1 LGSPAYAQ
9 NLESVGEADRVL
21 VVRARSGDR
30 DAFAEIVRSY
40 QRRVYAVAMRMTRRH
55 EVADDITQDTFIRA
69 YRNLARF
76 ELGRPLLPW
85 LRRIAVNL
93 AINYLNGAAR
103 REQAL
108 YTEDDP
114 AGPHGK
120 TVSREAPLHADPQR
134 VLEAKELADDLERA
148 VAALSVD
155 QRAVFVLKVVEGMRY
170 EEIAAALEISEG
182 TVMSRLSRARARL
195 KVLLSS
201 HLLPSTAGAA
211 EASAARAVPASSPR
225 GSRAGKRAGKP

>member
-9 NLESVGEADRVL
+9 NRESAGEADRELVL
-21 VVRARSGDR
+21 RARAGDR

-55 EVADDITQDTFIRA
+55 EVADDIAQDTFIRA

-85 LRRIAVNL
+85 LHRIAVNL

-114 AGPHGK
+114 EGPRGRAGFETGAIDSDPH
-120 TVSREAPLHADPQR
+120 RA
-134 VLEAKELADDLERA
+134 LESKELAFDLERA
-148 VAALSVD
+148 VATLSPD
-155 QRAVFVLKVVEGMRY
+155 QQAVFVLKVLEGMRY
-170 EEIAAALEISEG
+170 EEIAATLEISQG

-195 KVLLSS
+195 KVLLSG
-201 HLLPSTAGAA
+201 HLVAVERSVRDDPEGPTRKAG
-211 EASAARAVPASSPR
+211 RR
-225 GSRAGKRAGKP
+225 

>member
-9 NLESVGEADRVL
+9 NLESAGEADRELVL
-21 VVRARSGDR
+21 RARSGDQE
-30 DAFAEIVRSY
+30 AFAEIVRSY
-40 QRRVYAVAMRMTRRH
+40 QRRIYAVAMRMTRRH

-85 LRRIAVNL
+85 LHRIAVNL

-114 AGPHGK
+114 EGPRARAI
-120 TVSREAPLHADPQR
+120 SADAPLEADPHR
-134 VLEAKELADDLERA
+134 VLESKELAEDLERA
-148 VAALSVD
+148 VATLSPD
-155 QRAVFVLKVVEGMRY
+155 QQAVFVLKVLEGMRY
-170 EEIAAALEISEG
+170 EEIAATLEISEG

-195 KVLLSS
+195 KVLLSA
-201 HLLPSTAGAA
+201 HIVPPTGTLAGELEGAT
-211 EASAARAVPASSPR
+211 EPTRPTRKR
-225 GSRAGKRAGKP
+225 GRS